1 MVADY
6 VKVLRVAIVNRSHSD
21 SKLGNGT
28 FSLSNGRTYP
38 EE

>member
-6 VKVLRVAIVNRSHSD
+6 IKVLRVAIVKRSHSG

-28 FSLSNGRTYP
+28 FSLSNGRSYP